1 LTQLS
6 TRGGAP
12 KSTKTGD
19 PQTDDAIDTA
29 FGGQTVLEYLMDE
42 AKKGNFFSVGRAVSS
57 AYKNKQSPGQ
67 PTGLELEVSQEL
79 SNHAQQRGKAP
90 ATAFRIPWSFP
101 TQQRALTTQTGAG
114 SITSQIQSPTDVL
127 RSKMVCLRLGAEML
141 NLPGS
146 GPHGKVRIPVRTG
159 GSTAAWVV
167 EGSAAGAS
175 NSVTVAT
182 DLSPYTVS
190 ATALITRMMVTDLGQ
205 PGFVDFTLE
214 EMMTSCAVA
223 LDVAVISGN
232 GFNQPLGLS
241 SNPAITAVAPIG
253 DVGQG
258 GTINY
263 TVLEEMESIVGQQ
276 NGDSAAFCRPG
287 FVTSPLGRSTLRKV
301 DVSGVA
307 GSTGR
312 YAWQA
317 KQHVIDGEVITLES
331 MLGWQ
336 ALSTNGMP
344 SGLSKGG
351 GTANLTGLLYGNF
364 ADMIINCWDSF
375 AILVNPFTQSSQGVV
390 AASVFLDC
398 NSLLRRTASFCSCA
412 GWAGS

>member
-1 LTQLS
+1 
-6 TRGGAP
+6 
-12 KSTKTGD
+12 
-19 PQTDDAIDTA
+19 
-29 FGGQTVLEYLMDE
+29 
-42 AKKGNFFSVGRAVSS
+42 
-57 AYKNKQSPGQ
+57 
-67 PTGLELEVSQEL
+67 
-79 SNHAQQRGKAP
+79 
-90 ATAFRIPWSFP
+90 
-101 TQQRALTTQTGAG
+101 
-114 SITSQIQSPTDVL
+114 
-127 RSKMVCLRLGAEML
+127 MVCVRLGAQL
-141 NLPGS
+141 LSLPGS
-146 GPHGKVRIPVRTG
+146 GPQGKVRIPVRTG
-159 GSTAAWVV
+159 GSTASWLV
-167 EGSAAGAS
+167 EGGAAGAS

-241 SNPAITAVAPIG
+241 SNPAIAAVAPVG

-263 TVLEEMESIVGQQ
+263 TVLEQMESIVGQQ

-390 AASVFLDC
+390 TASVFLDA
-398 NSLLRRTASFCSCA
+398 NSLLRRAASFCSCA